1 MRKIAI
7 ILSVIGFFSIGM
19 GKVDFRDTFKE
30 GILDMAKKMDKIMGG
45 RYG

>member
-1 MRKIAI
+1 MRKISLSLLF
-7 ILSVIGFFSIGM
+7 ILSIGM

-30 GILDMAKKMDKIMGG
+30 GIFDMAKEMDKIMGG

>member
-1 MRKIAI
+1 MRKIA
-7 ILSVIGFFSIGM
+7 LSLLFIFSIGM
-19 GKVDFRDTFKE
+19 GKIDFRDTFEE